1 MEELLAD
8 RDVGDHGR
16 SGEHAAAE
24 MGQRRQCAPC
34 CLAAAEIVD
43 YLERTDPGRYWAAS
57 LLTTAVLATSGP
69 GSPSEFR
76 LFPTHEEF
84 AKIGGNP
91 FPEAAR
97 RFMRRTGIVLD
108 LE

>member
-1 MEELLAD
+1 MLRGLPASQVLLL
-8 RDVGDHGR
+8 RTVPFLPLL
-16 SGEHAAAE
+16 S
-24 MGQRRQCAPC
+24 
-34 CLAAAEIVD
+34 AAEIVD
-43 YLERTDPGRYWAAS
+43 YLERADPGRYWAAS

-69 GSPSEFR
+69 DSPSEFR